1 MLEGVAGQRA
11 QRFDFAHRGEPAPN
25 RRARFAPPI
34 LHCECQVGGPEQER
48 LGHAHHDVVARI
60 QVLDQPAE
68 PGHAPGRRTAGRVER
83 LPQCGQQGRVKA
95 LVFQPDQRLR
105 EQPQFVRRFFHRR
118 DHGSRFLPE
127 TIKKRPV
134 DEERNQEEIAQQR
147 GETLRQPQNP
157 QVARVEGEESRQA
170 EQSQRGQRPRP
181 GLRESRGEQRRRF
194 APGSQRHGI
203 DAGAG
208 LFRQDGQLFAQIHA
222 RPQLLHR
229 PLPREHRGGSGGSEQ
244 PSRQR
249 VFPNVSSRRGDQ
261 LEERTFPEQVEI
273 PRVRMGRIQ
282 VAVAGLSGSSPAPV
296 ETRQPALEEPRR
308 APPPFQHAQDPLM
321 PHRQG
326 DEHHQRDGRP
336 HHRHGAL
343 E

>member
-1 MLEGVAGQRA
+1 M
-11 QRFDFAHRGEPAPN
+11 
-25 RRARFAPPI
+25 
-34 LHCECQVGGPEQER
+34 
-48 LGHAHHDVVARI
+48 
-60 QVLDQPAE
+60 
-68 PGHAPGRRTAGRVER
+68 
-83 LPQCGQQGRVKA
+83 KA

-229 PLPREHRGGSGGSEQ
+229 PLPREHRGGSGRSEQ
-244 PSRQR
+244 RTGRDPARKDGPDPGSGRRTLRFQPSA
-249 VFPNVSSRRGDQ
+249 RRDAPTRAR
-261 LEERTFPEQVEI
+261 RTA
-273 PRVRMGRIQ
+273 PRAA
-282 VAVAGLSGSSPAPV
+282 AVPARAGPAH
-296 ETRQPALEEPRR
+296 A
-308 APPPFQHAQDPLM
+308 APP
-321 PHRQG
+321 G
-326 DEHHQRDGRP
+326 
-336 HHRHGAL
+336 
-343 E
+343 